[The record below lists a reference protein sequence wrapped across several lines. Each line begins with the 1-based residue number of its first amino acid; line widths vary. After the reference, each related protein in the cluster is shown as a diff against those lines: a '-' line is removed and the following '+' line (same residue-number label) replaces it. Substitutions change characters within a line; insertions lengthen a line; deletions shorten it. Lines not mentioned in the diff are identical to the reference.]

1 MRVRVLLIALMAL
14 LLAAP
19 ALAADRL
26 VLATTTSTANTG
38 LLDVLLPAFSKQSGI
53 TVHYIPVG
61 TGKALA
67 IAKRCD
73 ADLVIVHAPALEKRF
88 VADGYG
94 VDREP
99 LMHNYFVLV
108 GPPGDPAKVKQAANV
123 QEAFRRI
130 AEAKAPFLSRG
141 DNSGTQV
148 KELSL
153 WKAAGIKPNWPA
165 YREAGRGMGP
175 TLTMAD
181 ELGSYTLS
189 DIATYRKYLSTGR
202 INLVILADKQELLKN
217 PYSMILVNPAKC
229 PKVKYAQAKKFEEFL
244 LSPQGQKI
252 IGEYKA
258 DGKKLFWPIHPPKP

>member
-1 MRVRVLLIALMAL
+1 MRSRFLLTALLAL

-38 LLDVLLPAFSKQSGI
+38 LLDVLLPAFTKQSGV

-73 ADLVIVHAPALEKRF
+73 ADVVIVHAPELEKRF

-94 VDREP
+94 VDRKP

-108 GPPGDPAKVKQAANV
+108 GPPGDPAQVKQAGSV
-123 QEAFRRI
+123 REALKRI
-130 AEAKAPFLSRG
+130 AQAQAPFLSRG

-148 KELSL
+148 KELAL
-153 WKAAGIKPNWPA
+153 WKAAGIKPDWPA

-181 ELGSYTLS
+181 ELKAYTIS
-189 DIATYRKYLSTGR
+189 DIATYRKYQSTGR
-202 INLVILADKQELLKN
+202 IQLAILADQQDLLKN
-217 PYSMILVNPAKC
+217 LYSVILVNPAKC
-229 PKVKYAQAKKFEEFL
+229 PKAKAGQARAFEKFL

-252 IGEYKA
+252 IGDFKA
-258 DGKKLFWPIHPPKP
+258 DGKRLFWPAHPAK

>member
-1 MRVRVLLIALMAL
+1 MRLRVLLIVLLTL

-19 ALAADRL
+19 AMAVDRL

-38 LLDVLLPAFSKQSGI
+38 LLDVLLPAFTKQSGI

-73 ADLVIVHAPALEKRF
+73 ADVVIVHAPALEERF
-88 VADGYG
+88 VSDGYG
-94 VDREP
+94 VDRQA

-108 GPPGDPAKVKQAANV
+108 GPPGNPAKVQQAGSVVDALK
-123 QEAFRRI
+123 RI
-130 AEAKAPFLSRG
+130 AQAKAPFLSRG

-153 WKAAGIKPNWPA
+153 WKAAGIKPDWPG

-181 ELGSYTLS
+181 ELGAYTLS

-202 INLVILADKQELLKN
+202 ISLVILADNQDLLKN
-217 PYSMILVNPAKC
+217 PYSVILVNPAKC
-229 PKVKYAQAKKFEEFL
+229 PKVKYGQAKKFEKFL
-244 LSPQGQKI
+244 LSAQGQKI
-252 IGEYKA
+252 IADYKA
-258 DGKKLFWPIHPPKP
+258 DGKKLFWPVHPPK

>member
-1 MRVRVLLIALMAL
+1 MRVRVLLIALLAL

-38 LLDVLLPAFSKQSGI
+38 LLDVLLPAFTKQSGV

-67 IAKRCD
+67 IAQRCD
-73 ADLVIVHAPALEKRF
+73 ADVVIVHAPALEERF

-94 VDREP
+94 VDRRP

-108 GPPGDPAKVKQAANV
+108 GPPGDPAQVKQAKTV
-123 QEAFRRI
+123 EDAFKRI
-130 AEAKAPFLSRG
+130 AQAKAPFLSRG

-148 KELSL
+148 KELAL
-153 WKAAGIKPNWPA
+153 WKAAGIKPDWPS

-181 ELGSYTLS
+181 ELGAYTLS

-202 INLVILADKQELLKN
+202 ISLVILADQQDLLKN
-217 PYSMILVNPAKC
+217 PYSVILVNPAKC
-229 PKVKYAQAKKFEEFL
+229 PKVKYAQAKEFEKFL

-252 IGEYKA
+252 IADYEA
-258 DGKKLFWPIHPPKP
+258 DGQKLFWPAHPPK